1 MADKIEQ
8 EIEKLLQQGKEKK
21 EIWRTLRG
29 GDEPHKALFHLNNS
43 SLPRDRKKFQ
53 VINLV
58 LAVILLFV
66 TSKKLLTAFSFGALD
81 LFLLLSLVVPVINIY
96 VLREILRFHR
106 IGYKFLF
113 ILSFLALLQ
122 PENWHNQELFLLGLM
137 IGLSGYLYKQM
148 FPGKEQVH
156 L

>member
-1 MADKIEQ
+1 MADTIEQ
-8 EIEKLLQQGKEKK
+8 EVEKLLREGKGKQ
-21 EIWRTLRG
+21 EIWRMLG
-29 GDEPHKALFHLNNS
+29 NGKEPHKVLFHLNNS

-53 VINLV
+53 AINLV
-58 LAVILLFV
+58 LAVLLLFL
-66 TSKKLLTAFSFGALD
+66 TSKKLIVAFSFGTLD
-81 LFLLLSLVVPVINIY
+81 LFLLLQLVVPVINIY

-137 IGLSGYLYKQM
+137 IGLSGYLFRQM
-148 FPGKEQVH
+148 FPAREQITG
-156 L
+156 